1 MEFNRMEIDE
11 QYMVQLKEHLENY
24 SVTEIRAINNLS
36 WHKQTFAK
44 TLLKQTY
51 ELILITSY

>member
-11 QYMVQLKEHLENY
+11 QYMVQLKEHLENS
-24 SVTEIRAINNLS
+24 SVTEITAINNLS

-44 TLLKQTY
+44 TLLKQT
-51 ELILITSY
+51 